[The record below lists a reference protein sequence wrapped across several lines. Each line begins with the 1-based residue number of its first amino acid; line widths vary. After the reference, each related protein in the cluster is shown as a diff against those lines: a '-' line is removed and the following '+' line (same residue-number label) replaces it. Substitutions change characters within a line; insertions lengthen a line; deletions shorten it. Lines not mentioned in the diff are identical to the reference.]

1 MPKQISKNFI
11 IITSLLLVMSCQ
23 SKVGNFSTINLYQAD
38 IAKGTNLDQIIKAYG
53 NYSNSWQ
60 NELGNDIYQYSYSRS
75 KYDLVSHLPIINH
88 FGWVKSEN
96 YEVLLIM
103 DSRNQLIAKKKFHNQ
118 AKSRNSL
125 VCNPEV
131 YSCLRKIY

>member
-1 MPKQISKNFI
+1 MFKKV
-11 IITSLLLVMSCQ
+11 LLLLLIVSCQ
-23 SKVGNFSTINLYQAD
+23 SKVGNSSAKNLYQD
-38 IAKGTNLDQIIKAYG
+38 SIVNGLSIDQITKIYG
-53 NYSNSWQ
+53 NYSDNWQ
-60 NELGNDIYQYSYSRS
+60 DQNGNKIYQYSYSRS
-75 KYDLVSHLPIINH
+75 KYDLVSQLPIINH

-96 YEVLLIM
+96 YEVVLIM
-103 DSRNQLIAKKKFHNQ
+103 DNQNKLIEQKKFYNQ

>member
-1 MPKQISKNFI
+1 MFKKPI
-11 IITSLLLVMSCQ
+11 IILLIFFVVSCQ
-23 SKVGNFSTINLYQAD
+23 SKIGNPLTIKLYKANID
-38 IAKGTNLDQIIKAYG
+38 KGSGISQITKIYG
-53 NYSNSWQ
+53 NYSDNWQ
-60 NELGNDIYQYSYSRS
+60 NQAGNNVYQYSYSRS
-75 KYDLVSHLPIINH
+75 KYDLVSQMPLINH
-88 FGWVKSEN
+88 FGWVQSEN

-103 DSRNQLIAKKKFHNQ
+103 DKADKLIAEQKFYNQ